1 MNALRN
7 VFGRKERRDDPSA
20 VSASASLPPPTP
32 SRWFRLQSSAYDLLT
47 TYGLMAILVL
57 LFVVFSLTMPST
69 FPTRFNIESILSE
82 QAVTALLA
90 LAVMVPMTVG
100 QFDLSVGYFVGL
112 AHILT
117 LGLQVQ
123 LGLAWPLACAAV
135 ILSGVLL
142 GILNGWLVT
151 RVGIDSFIATLGSG
165 TFVYGVASWYTG
177 GKQILGNLENGFY
190 GINTMIAG
198 LVPSPALCVLVVAV
212 LLWILLEYRPFGRF
226 FYAIG
231 ANPRAAELVGIS
243 PRRYIPW
250 TFVGSGAITALAGIL
265 LASELR
271 VGQTSV
277 GPDYLLP
284 AFTGA
289 LLGATAIRPG
299 RVNVWGTVIAVMLL
313 AVIVSGLEQTGAEF
327 FVAPLF
333 NGLML
338 VTAVGLSIYTARR
351 RAKIAAAANLAAGGD
366 AR

>member
-1 MNALRN
+1 MHDA
-7 VFGRKERRDDPSA
+7 FGRKESEGQDSPSSKA
-20 VSASASLPPPTP
+20 AGLPLPSP
-32 SRWFRLQSSAYDLLT
+32 SRWVRVQSSAYDLMT
-47 TYGLMAILVL
+47 TYGLAAILVL
-57 LFVVFSLTMPST
+57 LFVVFSLTMPDT
-69 FPTRFNIESILSE
+69 FPTRFNIESLISE

-90 LAVMVPMTVG
+90 LAVMLPMSVG

-123 LGLAWPLACAAV
+123 FALPWPLACAAV

-151 RVGIDSFIATLGSG
+151 RVGIDSFIATLGTG

-177 GKQILGNLENGFY
+177 GKQILGNLNNGFY
-190 GINTMIAG
+190 GINTMIG
-198 LVPSPALCVLVVAV
+198 TVVPSPALCVVVVAI
-212 LLWILLEYRPFGRF
+212 LLWILLEYRPLGRF

-250 TFVGSGAITALAGIL
+250 TFVGSGVITALAGIF

-338 VTAVGLSIYTARR
+338 VTAVGLSISMARR
-351 RAKIAAAANLAAGGD
+351 RAKIAAAANLAAGSD

>member
-1 MNALRN
+1 MTTARNMPGQDARQAGGQPASGAAATPLARAAQRARLRA
-7 VFGRKERRDDPSA
+7 A
-20 VSASASLPPPTP
+20 V
-32 SRWFRLQSSAYDLLT
+32 YDLLA
-47 TYGLMAILVL
+47 TYGLVAILVV
-57 LFVVFSLTMPST
+57 LFVVFSVTMPGT
-69 FPTRFNIESILSE
+69 FPTRFNIESLLSE

-90 LAVMVPMTVG
+90 LAVMVPITVG
-100 QFDLSVGYFVGL
+100 QWDLSVGFFVGL

-123 LGLAWPLACAAV
+123 FGLPWPLASLAV

-142 GILNGWLVT
+142 GLLNGWLIT

-165 TFVYGVASWYTG
+165 TFVFGLASWYTG
-177 GKQILGNLENGFY
+177 GKQILGNLDNGFY
-190 GINTMIAG
+190 RIDTMIGG
-198 LVPSPALCVLVVAV
+198 LLPSPALLVIVV
-212 LLWILLEYRPFGRF
+212 SLVLWILLEYRPLGRR

-231 ANPRAAELVGIS
+231 ANPRAAELAGIS

-250 TFVGSGAITALAGIL
+250 TFIGSSAITALAGIM
-265 LASELR
+265 LAAELH

-338 VTAVGLSIYTARR
+338 VTAVGLSLVTARR
-351 RAKIAAAANLAAGGD
+351 RAKAAAAANLAEGAD
-366 AR
+366 EH

>member
-1 MNALRN
+1 
-7 VFGRKERRDDPSA
+7 
-20 VSASASLPPPTP
+20 
-32 SRWFRLQSSAYDLLT
+32 
-47 TYGLMAILVL
+47 
-57 LFVVFSLTMPST
+57 
-69 FPTRFNIESILSE
+69 
-82 QAVTALLA
+82 
-90 LAVMVPMTVG
+90 
-100 QFDLSVGYFVGL
+100 
-112 AHILT
+112 
-117 LGLQVQ
+117 
-123 LGLAWPLACAAV
+123 
-135 ILSGVLL
+135 
-142 GILNGWLVT
+142 LNGWLVT

-177 GKQILGNLENGFY
+177 GKQILGNLDNGFY

-198 LVPSPALCVLVVAV
+198 MLPSPALCVVVVAV
-212 LLWILLEYRPFGRF
+212 LLWVLLEYRALGRF

-250 TFVGSGAITALAGIL
+250 TFVGSGVITALAGIF

-338 VTAVGLSIYTARR
+338 VTAVGLSIYMARR

-366 AR
+366 VR

>member
-1 MNALRN
+1 MRHGPGQAGGEFAAQPESPAPAGLPQ
-7 VFGRKERRDDPSA
+7 RR
-20 VSASASLPPPTP
+20 
-32 SRWFRLQSSAYDLLT
+32 SRWVRLQSAGYEFVT
-47 TYGLMAILVL
+47 AYGLLGILVA
-57 LFVVFSLTMPST
+57 LFLIFSVTMPDT
-69 FPTRFNIESILSE
+69 FPTRFNIESMLSE

-123 LGLAWPLACAAV
+123 FGFPWPLACATV
-135 ILSGVLL
+135 IVSGVVL
-142 GILNGWLVT
+142 GILNGWLIT
-151 RVGIDSFIATLGSG
+151 RVGIDSFIATLGTG
-165 TFVYGVASWYTG
+165 TFVFGVASWYTG
-177 GKQILGNLENGFY
+177 GRQILGTLQNGFY
-190 GINTMIAG
+190 GIDTMIAG
-198 LVPSPALCVLVVAV
+198 LLPSPTLCVLVIAV
-212 LLWILLEYRPFGRF
+212 VLWILLEYRPIGRF

-250 TFVGSGAITALAGIL
+250 TFMGSGAITALAGIL
-265 LASELR
+265 LSSELR

-299 RVNVWGTVIAVMLL
+299 RVNVWGTVVAVMLL
-313 AVIVSGLEQTGAEF
+313 AVIVSGLEQTGAQF

-338 VTAVGLSIYTARR
+338 VTAVGLSIYTGRR
-351 RAKIAAAANLAAGGD
+351 RARIAAAANRAESGS

>member
-1 MNALRN
+1 MQD
-7 VFGRKERRDDPSA
+7 GPDPDEREEKGHS
-20 VSASASLPPPTP
+20 TP
-32 SRWFRLQSSAYDLLT
+32 GVTMLAPQKRLSRVYWRSSAYDVAAS
-47 TYGLMAILVL
+47 YGLLLILVL
-57 LFVVFSLTMPST
+57 LFMVFSITMPDT
-69 FPTRFNIESILSE
+69 FPTKFNIESTLSA

-90 LAVMVPMTVG
+90 LAVMLPMTVG

-123 LGLAWPLACAAV
+123 FGLAWPLACATV
-135 ILSGVLL
+135 ILSGMLL
-142 GILNGWLVT
+142 GVLNGWLVT

-165 TFVYGVASWYTG
+165 TFVYGLASWYTG
-177 GKQILGNLENGFY
+177 GRQILGSLTNGFY
-190 GINTMIAG
+190 DIDTMIAG
-198 LVPSPALCVLVVAV
+198 TLPSPALCVVIVAV
-212 LLWILLEYRPFGRF
+212 LLWVMLEYRPIGRL

-231 ANPRAAELVGIS
+231 ANPRAAELAGIS
-243 PRRYIPW
+243 PRRYIPL
-250 TFVGSGAITALAGIL
+250 TFIGAGAITALAGIL

-299 RVNVWGTVIAVMLL
+299 RVNVWGTVVAVMLL
-313 AVIVSGLEQTGAEF
+313 AVMVSGLEQTGAAF

-338 VTAVGLSIYTARR
+338 VTAVGLSIYTGRR
-351 RAKIAAAANLAAGGD
+351 RAKAAAAANMAE
-366 AR
+366 

>member
-1 MNALRN
+1 MSTA
-7 VFGRKERRDDPSA
+7 RDLAAAGPGKGG
-20 VSASASLPPPTP
+20 P
-32 SRWFRLQSSAYDLLT
+32 SRDMRIRSAAYDLLT
-47 TYGLMAILVL
+47 TYGLVAILVV
-57 LFVVFSLTMPST
+57 LFVAFSVAMPTT
-69 FPTRFNIESILSE
+69 FPTRFNIQSILSE

-90 LAVMVPMTVG
+90 LAVMIPMALG

-123 LGLAWPLACAAV
+123 FHVPWPVACLAVLACGALLGL
-135 ILSGVLL
+135 
-142 GILNGWLVT
+142 LNGWLIT
-151 RVGIDSFIATLGSG
+151 RVGIDSFIATLGTG
-165 TFVYGVASWYTG
+165 TFVFGLASWYTG
-177 GKQILGNLENGFY
+177 GQQILGNLDNGFY
-190 GINTMIAG
+190 RIDTTIAG
-198 LVPSPALCVLVVAV
+198 VLPSPALCVIVVATG
-212 LLWILLEYRPFGRF
+212 LWILFEYRPVGRY

-231 ANPRAAELVGIS
+231 ANPRAAALVGIS
-243 PRRYIPW
+243 PDRYIPW
-250 TFVGSGAITALAGIL
+250 SLVGSGLVTALAGIF
-265 LASELR
+265 LAAELR

-338 VTAVGLSIYTARR
+338 VTAVGLSLYTARR
-351 RAKIAAAANLAAGGD
+351 RARIAALANLE
-366 AR
+366 R